1 MDWVEVEVRVWL
13 MLLLILAMMGVAGAE
28 VLQVLDVLS
37 RRRG

>member
-28 VLQVLDVLS
+28 VLQVLDELS

>member
-1 MDWVEVEVRVWL
+1 MEVEVRVWL

-28 VLQVLDVLS
+28 VLQVLDELS